1 MCKLY
6 LGLWFFKK
14 LIKCVLKTLFSFFL
28 FTLFTAAGSTA
39 KLDSLLTV
47 LDKTI
52 ADESEYNVIKSE
64 KIYLLNQLFE
74 NKNLPIEKRYQAYR
88 DLSKEYDSYNF
99 DSARVYVVKSAQIAV
114 KLNNINWI
122 HESQIQL
129 ALIHARSGMFSDAF
143 SILNAIDKSKMSS
156 DNLVLYYKTYVE
168 TYIYQMEYLEGFDIT
183 SWLKERNSYQ
193 DSLLAVAPP
202 YGYDYVVY
210 YGLKYIEER
219 KFEQSEAILLNYLG
233 KLEKNTR
240 EYSVLTSILAYHYE
254 LKGKPDLQKEYLAI
268 SAISDERA
276 AVKEN
281 NSLRVLAIKLFDE
294 GQVDR
299 ANRYIKKSLEDANF
313 YHARLRN
320 LQIAKVLPIIDKAF
334 QTDREIHERKL
345 TRLLL
350 LVSLLSLVLMV
361 AIYLVFKQMKK
372 VSKAQKK
379 IVEINTQLNELN
391 TSLQEA
397 NEKQKRSNA
406 SLAEANLV
414 KEQYIGSFLEISTE
428 YIDKFDSFKTLVNRK
443 IMAGQKNDL
452 LRMTADSVDSV
463 RDLKKLYESFD
474 KAFLNIY
481 PNFVEELNDLLRED
495 ERYPV
500 IPQTLNQELRIFA
513 LIRLGIT
520 DSNKMATFLH
530 YSLRTIYNYR
540 SKVKSKAISQDDS
553 FEERVKHLC
562 SVLPE

>member
-1 MCKLY
+1 MI
-6 LGLWFFKK
+6 FKRFDIVWIK
-14 LIKCVLKTLFSFFL
+14 SLFLLCLVFNSSLISTF
-28 FTLFTAAGSTA
+28 ASTA
-39 KLDSLLTV
+39 KLDSLLNV
-47 LDKTI
+47 LDETI
-52 ADESEYNVIKSE
+52 ADESKYNLVKRE
-64 KIYLLNQLFE
+64 RIYRLNQLFE
-74 NKNLPIEKRYQAYR
+74 NKSLPVEKRYQTYR
-88 DLSKEYDSYNF
+88 DLSREYDSYNF

-114 KLNNINWI
+114 ELNNLTWI

-143 SILNAIDKSKMSS
+143 AILNSIDKSKMSS
-156 DNLVLYYKTYVE
+156 DHLVLYYKTYVE
-168 TYIYQMEYLEGFDIT
+168 TFIYQMEYLDGIDIT
-183 SWLKERNSYQ
+183 KWLKSKNSYQ

-210 YGLKYIEER
+210 YGLKYIDER
-219 KFEQSEAILLNYLG
+219 KFDASEAILLNYLD

-240 EYSVLTSILAYHYE
+240 EYSVLTSILAFHYE
-254 LKGKPDLQKEYLAI
+254 LKGKPELQKEYLAI

-281 NSLRVLAIKLFDE
+281 NSLRVLAIKLFEE

-334 QTDREIHERKL
+334 QTDREIHEKKL

-372 VSKAQKK
+372 VSKAQQR
-379 IVEINTQLNELN
+379 IVEINGQLNELN

-397 NEKQKRSNA
+397 NETQKRSNA
-406 SLAEANLV
+406 YLAEANLV

-428 YIDKFDSFKTLVNRK
+428 YIDKLDSFKTLVNRK

-452 LRMTADSVDSV
+452 LRMTADSVDSI

-481 PNFVEELNDLLRED
+481 PNFVEELNELLRED
-495 ERYPV
+495 ERYPI

-540 SKVKSKAISQDDS
+540 SKVKSKAITPDEN

-562 SVLPE
+562 STLRSN